1 MLNGVNSISRFDI
14 IVKGLEAIDGY
25 FTPKVIFFVAAVE
38 TGPLIIVS
46 LERVE
51 GLVQIDTQ

>member
-1 MLNGVNSISRFDI
+1 MNGINSISRFDI
-14 IVKGLEAIDGY
+14 IVKGLEAIDEY
-25 FTPKVIFFVAAVE
+25 FTPKVIFFVASVE